1 MATQANITVDQG
13 SDFLVDIDLTDNTGA
28 AMDLSGHSV
37 AGTIKKS
44 YTSSNSVSFTASVSD
59 AENGIIT
66 LSLTNAQTSTMKSGR
81 YVYDVEITDTVN
93 TTVTRVL
100 EGQVYV
106 TPSVT

>member
-59 AENGIIT
+59 AENGIYNLKFIDT
-66 LSLTNAQTSTMKSGR
+66 DPNALKP
-81 YVYDVEITDTVN
+81 DVIDPIPFELNIIIVDDF
-93 TTVTRVL
+93 
-100 EGQVYV
+100 E
-106 TPSVT
+106 